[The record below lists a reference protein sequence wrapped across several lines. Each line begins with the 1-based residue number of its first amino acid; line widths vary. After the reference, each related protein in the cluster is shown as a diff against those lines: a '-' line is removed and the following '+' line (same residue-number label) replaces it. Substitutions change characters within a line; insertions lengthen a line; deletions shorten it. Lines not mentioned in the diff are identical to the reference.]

1 MGERGGLSI
10 AVETSAILLR
20 LPPDVLARLD
30 AYKAAVERETRFV
43 LTRTALLQRIVAAG
57 LDALEQRQAAMPTAT
72 PAAAVVPT
80 PAPTGAPQAPGRP
93 PPPARRPRTASKP
106 ARKPPRSRP

>member
-1 MGERGGLSI
+1 MGERGGLSS

-57 LDALEQRQAAMPTAT
+57 LDALEQRRAAMPTAT

-93 PPPARRPRTASKP
+93 PPARRPRTASKP
-106 ARKPPRSRP
+106 ARKHPGR